1 MKQVVG
7 KTIAAVEYGAV
18 EGHSGS
24 VHEGE
29 AIVLHFTDGTALS
42 IEIGSNVMNLVDR
55 HPDLKP
61 EDFHTDLVPIWRD
74 RDRPT

>member
-1 MKQVVG
+1 M
-7 KTIAAVEYGAV
+7 
-18 EGHSGS
+18 

-42 IEIGSNVMNLVDR
+42 IEIGSNVKNLSGT

-61 EDFHTDLVPIWRD
+61 EDFHNDLIPIWRD
-74 RDRPT
+74 LDPPT